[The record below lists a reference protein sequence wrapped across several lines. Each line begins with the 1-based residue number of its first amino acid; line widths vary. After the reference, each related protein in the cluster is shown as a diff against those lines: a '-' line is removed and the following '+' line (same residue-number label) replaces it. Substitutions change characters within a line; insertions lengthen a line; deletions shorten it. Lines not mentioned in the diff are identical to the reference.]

1 MSEKIFSNIMLFI
14 IILLIIKNA
23 SPQKDSVLFIL
34 QKYLNYALFKIN
46 NVLSIDNFNNTTF
59 AGMNKFNNK
68 TPSFKTSH
76 GVNYVKHFV
85 NLHPNIDEKTVYR
98 LYGFIKNLASIDTDP
113 FFNTP
118 SDIIENTF
126 NENEKLKLQTI
137 ILNKL
142 NSGNQ
147 FSFSEFNF
155 ESIPK
160 YYLNV
165 NGKELDSFVFNVKSN
180 IGIIYIYIDVNIR
193 NDVYENKEF
202 IVINDIKPIAN
213 TNQPVV
219 YIKPKIIKKPFNGDP
234 NLVFANNNPEHN
246 KYDDITVEQLDK
258 ISNAE
263 VEPVHK
269 IYSKVNDTEVNN
281 NFVAHNEYNK
291 DLVPF

>member
-1 MSEKIFSNIMLFI
+1 MFSNIMLFI

-34 QKYLNYALFKIN
+34 QKYLNYAIFKIN
-46 NVLSIDNFNNTTF
+46 NVLCIDSFNNTTF
-59 AGMNKFNNK
+59 PGMNKFNNK

-76 GVNYVKHFV
+76 GVNYVKYFI
-85 NLHPNIDEKTVYR
+85 NSHPNIDEKTVYR
-98 LYGFIKNLASIDTDP
+98 LYGFIKNLASTDTNP
-113 FFNTP
+113 FFNIP
-118 SDIIENTF
+118 SDIVENTF

-147 FSFSEFNF
+147 FSFSDFNF
-155 ESIPK
+155 ETIPK

-165 NGKELDSFVFNVKSN
+165 NGKELESFVFNVKSN
-180 IGIIYIYIDVNIR
+180 IGVIRIYIDVNIR

-202 IVINDIKPIAN
+202 IVINDMKPIID

-219 YIKPKIIKKPFNGDP
+219 NIEPKIIKKPFNGDP
-234 NLVFANNNPEHN
+234 NLIFVNNNPEN
-246 KYDDITVEQLDK
+246 YKYDEITVEQLDK

-269 IYSKVNDTEVNN
+269 IYSKIDDVGENN

-291 DLVPF
+291 DLVAF